1 MRWRA
6 TIRVVRVLASKLT
19 IHTCVWC
26 ERGGSRAG
34 SRDKLAKLHS
44 FLNADNPELVAQ
56 RAVRFYRISTV
67 EQSHQVG
74 ERIPLLQL
82 FALAVRAC
90 SREIDR

>member
-1 MRWRA
+1 VLLRSA
-6 TIRVVRVLASKLT
+6 TIY
-19 IHTCVWC
+19 TCARC
-26 ERGGSRAG
+26 GRGGSRAG

-44 FLNADNPELVAQ
+44 LLNADNPELVAK
-56 RAVRFYRISTV
+56 RAVRFYRISAV